1 VLPLVIPQ
9 LKIIIR
15 KKVKNGCEGVVPT
28 RKN

>member
-1 VLPLVIPQ
+1 VLFLVIPQ